1 MTYVCVCL
9 SIYMY
14 IYVCVCVCVYRIEY
28 YSVHK
33 KNEILLFSATRTG
46 LENMLGELSQT
57 EKYCIPLICEI

>member
-1 MTYVCVCL
+1 MCVCVYLYTC
-9 SIYMY
+9 IY
-14 IYVCVCVCVYRIEY
+14 VCVCVYRIEY